1 MADKLLVQVPRHT
14 EQEPG
19 YRSTEM
25 FGQGSDLTISTDD
38 SGRAEAFLDP
48 ISRRWMG
55 QPVAPLSTLDTDDF
69 TATGTTAANMLSNSL
84 GGSGVECTTEAVD
97 PLSPWSLQMDAD
109 LQVARGFYLDFSLWE
124 PTDFDLDTTTAACSI
139 RWDRW
144 RLDVRGGE
152 QGQPMAQLYELKSGT
167 AATWTLRA
175 ITPLLVN
182 KLYNQPHSLWVQPL
196 DGDEFLLA
204 NRGRADVGLV
214 VRTETPYAYDAD
226 AAAPDEDHSP
236 DQTTAPWGP
245 GKLTIFGVTRGFF
258 IFRYTQSAANWT
270 VETNGTRTLGYDCT
284 QDVTKIV
291 DAWLPQEDDRYSA
304 TLAVYEG
311 DPNADPVPDEWA
323 ADAGGQDT
331 YAWRLTVAGP
341 DDSGDG
347 YSYRIPVLA
356 KLQLEWPP
364 TTDLSSS
371 TPTDLLD
378 TGTANVNVL
387 GLSMTRTVDD
397 RNSIMAVQLGGEL
410 ATIAAWIRPY
420 TRWQWQVDQGGG
432 AYYVAF
438 DGLLVD
444 PEGDVLVLVDG
455 TYRIKL
461 QITLRSRWAQAD
473 EVLFRGGIA
482 LDGYKRSEAYE
493 ILAKQFPL
501 DVDGSPAELS
511 YVLADDRPVPA
522 ARRGQKPAFQPR
534 IGTQLSEVFFDLQK
548 CLGPDDRL
556 AFRDNGDDGSG
567 GRAVALKIDQP
578 SATSQATFYRTAA
591 EAETAGAPKQVM
603 SAAPGN
609 SAFSYRLSAREFY
622 NEIYV
627 VGQSPPLASDRAKGD
642 GPQPGQL
649 LASYYALPD
658 SWQNDAT
665 GLQIGIRKTLIVVRP
680 ELQTQADVDAVCRAL
695 VEQVVRFQTGMRM
708 RSFFVEDLLPGD
720 LIETDPGDEPS
731 GTTRTWR
738 ITGMTVTEMRNQ
750 SVDADRRYPCVYELA
765 EVVA

>member
-1 MADKLLVQVPRHT
+1 MADKLLVSVPRHV

-19 YRSTEM
+19 YRSSEM
-25 FGQGSDLTISTDD
+25 FGQAADLVVSTDA
-38 SGRAEAFLDP
+38 SERAEAFLEP

-55 QPVAPLSTLDTDDF
+55 QPVAPLSTMAVGDW
-69 TATGTTAANMLSNSL
+69 TATGTTLIAMQSNSL
-84 GGSGVECTTEAVD
+84 GGAGVECTEESAD
-97 PLSPWSLQMDAD
+97 PLEPWSLIMDAD
-109 LQVARGFYLDFSLWE
+109 LEVARGFYLDFSLWE
-124 PTDFDLDTTTAACSI
+124 PTAFDLDTTTAACSI

-152 QGQPMAQLYELKSGT
+152 QGQPVAQLYELKSGT
-167 AATWTLRA
+167 AATWVVRA

-214 VRTETPYAYDAD
+214 VRTETPYRYDPDVAT
-226 AAAPDEDHSP
+226 PDEDHSP
-236 DQTTAPWGP
+236 AEVSAPWGP
-245 GKLTIFGVTRGFF
+245 GKLTIFGATRGFF
-258 IFRYTQSAANWT
+258 IFRYTQAAAAWT
-270 VETNGTRTLGYDCT
+270 VESNGTRKLGYQCT

-311 DPNADPVPDEWA
+311 DPNADPAPDEWA
-323 ADAGGQDT
+323 ADAGGQEE
-331 YAWRLTVAGP
+331 YAWRLSVAGP

-347 YSYRIPVLA
+347 YSYRIPVLS
-356 KLQLEWPP
+356 KVQLEWPA
-364 TTDLSSS
+364 TTALSSS
-371 TPTDLLD
+371 TAVDLLD

-387 GLSMTRTVDD
+387 GLSMTRTTDD
-397 RNSIMAVQLGGEL
+397 RNSSMAVQLGGEL

-420 TRWQWQVDQGGG
+420 TRWQWQVDLGGG
-432 AYYVAF
+432 SYYVAF
-438 DGLLVD
+438 DGLVID
-444 PEGDVLVLVDG
+444 PEADVLVIQDG
-455 TYRIKL
+455 TYRVKL
-461 QITLRSRWAQAD
+461 QVTVRSRWAQAD

-482 LDGYKRSEAYE
+482 LDGYKRTEAYE
-493 ILAKQFPL
+493 LLARQWPL
-501 DVDGSPAELS
+501 GVDATPTELS
-511 YVLADDRPVPA
+511 YVLADDRPVPV

-534 IGTQLSEVFFDLQK
+534 IGTKLSDVFFDLQK
-548 CLGPDDRL
+548 TLGPDDRL

-578 SATSQATFYRTAA
+578 SAAVQATFYRTAA
-591 EAETAGAPKQVM
+591 EAVTAGVPKQVM
-603 SAAPGN
+603 SAAPGQ
-609 SAFSYRLSAREFY
+609 SALSYRLSAKEFY

-627 VGQSPPLASDRAKGD
+627 VGQAPPLASDTAKGD

-649 LASYYALPD
+649 LIAYYALPD
-658 SWQNDAT
+658 SWQNDAS

-680 ELQTQADVDAVCRAL
+680 ELQTQADVDMVCRAL
-695 VEQVVRFQTGMRM
+695 VEQVVRFQTGCRM
-708 RSFFVEDLLPGD
+708 RAFFVEDLLPGD

-738 ITGMTVTEMRNQ
+738 ITGMTVTDMRNQ
-750 SVDADRRYPCVYELA
+750 SVTANRRYPCVYELA
-765 EVVA
+765 EVLS